1 MADVDVGDVRVLDA
15 DVAAIGCAQ
24 REEDVAE
31 LHLTAPEVGA
41 DIEGRSKVFVGE
53 CEVGEGELGVRG
65 GRGGEWIEMS
75 LEVADGAV
83 GIDEMVDARLLET
96 VDNGDGGRGG
106 SIAGSEGG
114 GRGGPVAAE
123 GEALE
128 EGAPRRIDGV
138 GVLEP
143 GFIGRLDNGGVGVS
157 GKGGCGGYAGHGEG
171 RG

>member
-1 MADVDVGDVRVLDA
+1 MAHVDVGDVRVLDA
-15 DVAAIGCAQ
+15 DVAAIRGAQ
-24 REEDVAE
+24 SEEDVAE
-31 LHLTAPEVGA
+31 RHLAAAEVGA
-41 DIEGRSKVFVGE
+41 DIERRIKVVVGE

-65 GRGGEWIEMS
+65 RRVGERIEMS
-75 LEVADGAV
+75 LEVADRAV
-83 GIDEMVDARLLET
+83 GVNEMVDVRLLET

-106 SIAGSEGG
+106 RVAGSEGG

-157 GKGGCGGYAGHGEG
+157 GKGGC
-171 RG
+171 

>member
-1 MADVDVGDVRVLDA
+1 MANVDVGDVGVLDA
-15 DVAAIGCAQ
+15 DVAAIGGA
-24 REEDVAE
+24 ESKEDVAE
-31 LHLTAPEVGA
+31 LHLPAAEVGA
-41 DIEGRSKVFVGE
+41 DIERRIKVVVGE
-53 CEVGEGELGVRG
+53 CELGEGELGVRG
-65 GRGGEWIEMS
+65 RRVGERIEMS

-96 VDNGDGGRGG
+96 VDNGGGGRGG
-106 SIAGSEGG
+106 SVAGSEGG
-114 GRGGPVAAE
+114 GGGGPVAAE

-143 GFIGRLDNGGVGVS
+143 RFIGRLDDGSIGVS
-157 GKGGCGGYAGHGEG
+157 GKGGCGGDAGHGEG